1 MSKFKLFHEM
11 FGISKE
17 DSIEVDLKVLKWF
30 KEGLTLPQM
39 IKKVMAIEDKKIAM
53 AIAFRLGYFYVLHK
67 YDEPE
72 MAITFNQWMALL
84 SLAEVLDEN
93 ELRKVLAKAT
103 EVAEEMLKRL
113 NRANITDVI

>member
-17 DSIEVDLKVLKWF
+17 DGIAVDLKVLKWF

-39 IKKVMAIEDKKIAM
+39 IKKAMAIEDKKIAM
-53 AIAFRLGYFYVLHK
+53 ATAFRLGYLYVLHR
-67 YDEPE
+67 YDEME
-72 MAITFNQWMALL
+72 TAITFNQWMALL
-84 SLAEVLDEN
+84 SLAEVLDED
-93 ELRKVLAKAT
+93 ELRKVLTKAT
-103 EVAEEMLKRL
+103 EVTEEMLKRL

>member
-17 DSIEVDLKVLKWF
+17 DSIEVDLKILKWI

-39 IKKVMAIEDKKIAM
+39 IKEAMAIEDKKIAI
-53 AIAFRLGYFYVLHK
+53 ATAFRLGYFYVLQK
-67 YDEPE
+67 YDEME
-72 MAITFNQWMALL
+72 TAIAFNQWMAIL

-103 EVAEEMLKRL
+103 EEAEEMLKQLSRV
-113 NRANITDVI
+113 NITDVI

>member
-1 MSKFKLFHEM
+1 MSKFKLFHEL

-30 KEGLTLPQM
+30 KEGLTLTQM
-39 IKKVMAIEDKKIAM
+39 IKKAMAIEDKKIAM
-53 AIAFRLGYFYVLHK
+53 ATAFRLGFFHVLHK

-72 MAITFNQWMALL
+72 MAITFNQWIALL
-84 SLAEVLDEN
+84 SLAQVLDEN
-93 ELRKVLAKAT
+93 ELRKVLTKAT
-103 EVAEEMLKRL
+103 DEAEKTSKQL